1 MASVGAVVNMGPE
14 LAQINNRGSAE
25 KTVVS
30 AVTFL
35 LQRSDWGG
43 VFFVSGVES
52 GGASCGCGG
61 TCAFAWGV

>member
-1 MASVGAVVNMGPE
+1 MVDVGSEFTQVSDRDVAKVAV
-14 LAQINNRGSAE
+14 AA
-25 KTVVS
+25 

-43 VFFVSGVES
+43 VFFVLGVES